1 MVGLRGSD
9 ELQRRGIYVATVPIR
24 VERWP
29 ADPKARKVLCLAL
42 VDQPI
47 VGTLEGLGMK
57 PLQRARVCLAV
68 RAGIQCVTGR

>member
-1 MVGLRGSD
+1 
-9 ELQRRGIYVATVPIR
+9 VATVPIR

-57 PLQRARVCLAV
+57 PLPQA
-68 RAGIQCVTGR
+68 